1 MIRMKEMANLHKEK
15 SAFSFDETCNRIYE
29 FLKSRNVTVF
39 TAVDH
44 HENAVK
50 AGLKLRPE
58 KVIMFGSPLV
68 GTHLMEENP
77 DIGLELPSKVL
88 VYQENNLVYVVH
100 ADYDDLRNDF
110 HLSRSLEF
118 VNKLASLVADLDS
131 YATHP

>member
-1 MIRMKEMANLHKEK
+1 MVNLHKEK
-15 SAFSFDETCNRIYE
+15 STFSFDETCNRVYE
-29 FLKSRNVTVF
+29 FLKSRNVAVF
-39 TAVDH
+39 TTVDH

-50 AGLKLRPE
+50 VGLNLRPE

-68 GTHLMEENP
+68 GTHLIEENP

-100 ADYDDLRNDF
+100 ADYDDLRNEF

>member
-1 MIRMKEMANLHKEK
+1 MVNLHKEK

-29 FLKSRNVTVF
+29 FLKSRNVAVF
-39 TAVDH
+39 TTVDH

-50 AGLKLRPE
+50 VGLKLRPE

-68 GTHLMEENP
+68 GTHLIEENP

-88 VYQENNLVYVVH
+88 VYQQNNLVYVVH
-100 ADYDDLRNDF
+100 ADYDDLRNEF

>member
-1 MIRMKEMANLHKEK
+1 MVNLHKEK
-15 SAFSFDETCNRIYE
+15 STFSFDETCNRIYE
-29 FLKSRNVTVF
+29 FLKSRNVAVF
-39 TAVDH
+39 TTVDH

-50 AGLKLRPE
+50 VGLNLRPE

-68 GTHLMEENP
+68 GTHLIEENP

-100 ADYDDLRNDF
+100 ADYDDLRNEF

>member
-1 MIRMKEMANLHKEK
+1 MVNLHKEK
-15 SAFSFDETCNRIYE
+15 SAFSFDETCNRVYE
-29 FLKSRNVTVF
+29 FLKSRNVAVF
-39 TAVDH
+39 TTVDH

-50 AGLKLRPE
+50 VGLNLRPE

-68 GTHLMEENP
+68 GTHLIEENP

-100 ADYDDLRNDF
+100 ADYDDLRNEF

>member
-1 MIRMKEMANLHKEK
+1 VVNLHKEK

-29 FLKSRNVTVF
+29 FLKSRNVAVF
-39 TAVDH
+39 TTVDH

-50 AGLKLRPE
+50 VGLKLRPE

-68 GTHLMEENP
+68 GTHLIEENP

-100 ADYDDLRNDF
+100 ADYDDLRNEF

>member
-1 MIRMKEMANLHKEK
+1 MVNLHKEK

-29 FLKSRNVTVF
+29 FLKSRNVAVF
-39 TAVDH
+39 TTVDH

-50 AGLKLRPE
+50 VGLKLRPE

-68 GTHLMEENP
+68 GTHLIEENP

-100 ADYDDLRNDF
+100 ADYDDLRNEF

>member
-1 MIRMKEMANLHKEK
+1 VVNLHKEK

-29 FLKSRNVTVF
+29 FLKSRNVAVF
-39 TAVDH
+39 TTVDH

-50 AGLKLRPE
+50 VGLNLRPE

-68 GTHLMEENP
+68 GTHLIEENP

-100 ADYDDLRNDF
+100 ADYDDLRNEF

>member
-1 MIRMKEMANLHKEK
+1 MANLHKEK

-118 VNKLASLVADLDS
+118 VNKLASLVADLDR

>member
-1 MIRMKEMANLHKEK
+1 MVNLHKEK
-15 SAFSFDETCNRIYE
+15 STFSFDETCNRIYE
-29 FLKSRNVTVF
+29 FLKSRNVAVF
-39 TAVDH
+39 TTVDH
-44 HENAVK
+44 LENAVK
-50 AGLKLRPE
+50 VGLNLRPE

-68 GTHLMEENP
+68 GTHLIEENP

-100 ADYDDLRNDF
+100 ADYDDLRNEF

>member
-1 MIRMKEMANLHKEK
+1 MVNLHKEK
-15 SAFSFDETCNRIYE
+15 SVFSFDETCNRIYE
-29 FLKSRNVTVF
+29 FLKSRNVAVF
-39 TAVDH
+39 TTVDH

-50 AGLKLRPE
+50 VGLKLRPE

-68 GTHLMEENP
+68 GTHLIEENP

-100 ADYDDLRNDF
+100 ADYDDLRNEF

>member
-1 MIRMKEMANLHKEK
+1 MVNLHKEK

-29 FLKSRNVTVF
+29 FLKSRNVAVF
-39 TAVDH
+39 TTVDH

-50 AGLKLRPE
+50 VGLNLRPE

-68 GTHLMEENP
+68 GTHLIEENP

-100 ADYDDLRNDF
+100 ADYDDLRNEF

>member
-1 MIRMKEMANLHKEK
+1 MVNLHKEK
-15 SAFSFDETCNRIYE
+15 SAFSFDETCNRVYE
-29 FLKSRNVTVF
+29 FLKSRNVAVF
-39 TAVDH
+39 TTVDH

-50 AGLKLRPE
+50 VGLKLRPE

-68 GTHLMEENP
+68 GTHLIEENP

-100 ADYDDLRNDF
+100 ADYDDLRSEF

>member
-1 MIRMKEMANLHKEK
+1 MVNLHKEK
-15 SAFSFDETCNRIYE
+15 STFSFDETCNRIYE

-118 VNKLASLVADLDS
+118 VNKLASLVADLDR

>member
-1 MIRMKEMANLHKEK
+1 MVNLHKEK

-29 FLKSRNVTVF
+29 FLKSRNVAVF
-39 TAVDH
+39 TTVDH

-50 AGLKLRPE
+50 VGLKLRPE

-68 GTHLMEENP
+68 GTHLIEENP

-100 ADYDDLRNDF
+100 ADYDDLKEAY
-110 HLSRSLEF
+110 HLTRSSEF
-118 VNKLASLVADLDS
+118 VNKLASLVADLDR

>member
-1 MIRMKEMANLHKEK
+1 MVNLHKEK
-15 SAFSFDETCNRIYE
+15 STFSFDETCNRIYE
-29 FLKSRNVTVF
+29 FLKSRNVAVF
-39 TAVDH
+39 TTVDH

-50 AGLKLRPE
+50 VGLNLRPE

-68 GTHLMEENP
+68 GTHLIEENP

-100 ADYDDLRNDF
+100 ADYDDLRNEF

-131 YATHP
+131 YSTHP

>member
-1 MIRMKEMANLHKEK
+1 MVNLHKEK
-15 SAFSFDETCNRIYE
+15 SAFSFDETCNRVYE
-29 FLKSRNVTVF
+29 FLKSRNVAVF
-39 TAVDH
+39 TTVDH

-50 AGLKLRPE
+50 VGLKLRPE

-68 GTHLMEENP
+68 GTHLIEENP

-100 ADYDDLRNDF
+100 ADYDDLRNEF

>member
-1 MIRMKEMANLHKEK
+1 MVNLHKEK
-15 SAFSFDETCNRIYE
+15 STFSFDETCNRIYE
-29 FLKSRNVTVF
+29 FLKSRNVAVF
-39 TAVDH
+39 TTVDH

-50 AGLKLRPE
+50 VGLKLRPE

-68 GTHLMEENP
+68 GTHLIEENP

-100 ADYDDLRNDF
+100 ADYDDLRNEF